1 MPFATTWIDTEIILL
16 SGVSQTDVTNMWNL
30 IKNDTKEHIY
40 KTETDAK
47 ILKQTYGNQRGNMG
61 RGKIN

>member
-30 IKNDTKEHIY
+30 IKNDTGELVN
-40 KTETDAK
+40 KTESESK
-47 ILKQTYGNQRGNMG
+47 ISNQTCQQTKMLG
-61 RGKIN
+61 RDKM